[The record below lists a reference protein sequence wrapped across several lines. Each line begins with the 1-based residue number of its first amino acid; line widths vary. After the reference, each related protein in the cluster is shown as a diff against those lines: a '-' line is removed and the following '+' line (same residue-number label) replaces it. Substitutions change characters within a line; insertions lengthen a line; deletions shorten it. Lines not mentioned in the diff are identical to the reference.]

1 MVDEACDESMEE
13 QMVVVLKYVD
23 IDDFVWERFCG
34 IVHVANTVALTLKKE
49 IYYLFSNHC
58 LDVQNIFGEGYDG
71 ANNMRG
77 EWNELQALV
86 LNDYFAHRLQLAL
99 VGWSKAVV
107 PLNTFFTKLILVINK
122 IHASCKHIE

>member
-1 MVDEACDESMEE
+1 M
-13 QMVVVLKYVD
+13 
-23 IDDFVWERFCG
+23 
-34 IVHVANTVALTLKKE
+34 
-49 IYYLFSNHC
+49 FSNHC

-99 VGWSKAVV
+99 VGSSKAVV